1 MERVYGAS
9 YTTEA
14 ERAVLRAALG
24 LGGMPV
30 AEPAFAGNGV
40 ELF

>member
-1 MERVYGAS
+1 
-9 YTTEA
+9 
-14 ERAVLRAALG
+14 VLRAALG